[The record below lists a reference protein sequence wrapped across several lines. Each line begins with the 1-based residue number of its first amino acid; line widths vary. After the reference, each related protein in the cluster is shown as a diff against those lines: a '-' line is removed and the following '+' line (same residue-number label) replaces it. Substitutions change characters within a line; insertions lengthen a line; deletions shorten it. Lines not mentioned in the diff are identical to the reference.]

1 MNLEITSAKYT
12 DRSKVQFLAYI
23 RVDGSDPFPFYVSL
37 ENEDSS
43 EAYKIIKAQFDSGEL
58 VPDAP
63 EIDLDAIS
71 AEVRA
76 KRNRMLTDT
85 DYLVNPDY
93 PISDT
98 DSEAVKAYRQA
109 LRDITKQ
116 NGFPLDVVWPD
127 KPSFIK

>member
-12 DRSKVQFLAYI
+12 DRSKVQFLAFI

-43 EAYKIIKAQFDSGEL
+43 EAYKIIKARFDAGDL
-58 VPDAP
+58 VPDDP
-63 EIDLDAIS
+63 DIDLDAI
-71 AEVRA
+71 AADVRST
-76 KRNRMLTDT
+76 RNRMLTDT

-93 PISDT
+93 PISDA
-98 DSEAVKAYRQA
+98 DREAVKAYRQA

-116 NGFPLDVVWPD
+116 DGFPLEVVWPE
-127 KPSFIK
+127 KPEAVK

>member
-1 MNLEITSAKYT
+1 MNLEITSSKYT

-43 EAYKIIKAQFDSGEL
+43 ETYRIIKAQFDSGEL
-58 VPDAP
+58 VPDEP

-76 KRNRMLTDT
+76 KRNRILTDT
-85 DYLVNPDY
+85 DYLVTPDY
-93 PISDT
+93 PISDV
-98 DSEAVKAYRQA
+98 DLEVVKAYRQD
-109 LRDITKQ
+109 LRDISKQ
-116 NGFPLDVVWPD
+116 NGFPLDVVWPE
-127 KPSFIK
+127 KPAFIK

>member
-12 DRSKVQFLAYI
+12 DRSKMQFLAYI

-63 EIDLDAIS
+63 EIDLGAID

-76 KRNRMLTDT
+76 KRNRILTDT

-93 PISDT
+93 PISD
-98 DSEAVKAYRQA
+98 DDREAVKAYRQA

-116 NGFPLDVVWPD
+116 EGFPLDVVWPE